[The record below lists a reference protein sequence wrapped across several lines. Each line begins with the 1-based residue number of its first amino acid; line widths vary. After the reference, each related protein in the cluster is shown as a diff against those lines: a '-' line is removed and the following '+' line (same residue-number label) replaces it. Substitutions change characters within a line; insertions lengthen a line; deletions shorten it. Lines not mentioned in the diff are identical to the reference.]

1 MIHFAEMRDFFSFR
15 FLQMEASSTLSK
27 QMKSILKNHFV
38 RLIAVAVALLVLV
51 CFLIFLALSK
61 AIASRPPEICQT
73 EGCTGHVSL
82 LTRHLNRSIDPCDD
96 FGAYVCSAWR
106 PSSDSYLLGTSVM
119 SDVFYSWFRN
129 FNRTLY
135 EGTKKLH
142 VGVKPLAMYA
152 SCMSS
157 NAKVYGLGFESFRQ
171 VMHDLGL
178 RFPEDPKPGT
188 HVLNLL
194 VHLAFHWEVVG
205 LFRARVLDASASV
218 GSCIVFTP
226 AAFLHSLLKQHIE
239 VMPLDK
245 YYEYWRMFFEYLVT
259 DKTFQRPNKSAV
271 SDLANMERDILE
283 TLAKASSNPLKRP
296 EYFALY
302 SIKEHISKFSPSE
315 WLNALNTNTDGRFNF
330 TFDIMVLVS
339 DKNYFSLVDVIF
351 RSYENVKLLKYIS
364 WQFVQVFA
372 VVADNNLFALRYGG
386 GNDAQFL
393 RQFFCAYNA
402 EVPYQQLVSS
412 LGFLS
417 RFSKRDVNLVNA
429 KFKNLIGETGKKL
442 AALDWLD
449 ESSRN
454 LILSKLSSVQ
464 LRLWPP
470 QRYLVSEELERAYAN
485 FTSQEPSFAE
495 YWAKTRKSLIN
506 AQFSPEFPD
515 VSSQA
520 PNYELPYFKYDA
532 AINSVKVPI
541 AALTWPLYYRDGTEA
556 MFYGGLGYSLA
567 LQIMLSIGQ
576 EGQRWHPNGSIVETF
591 LSQASSEIFQ
601 DKDKCL
607 SAKRLFPDIP
617 AIEVAYSA
625 LAASYTGASNPKRIR
640 ADLSEEQVF
649 FMTLCY
655 ISCSGTSVVKSNFR
669 DCNEVVKNFPNFAKA
684 FDCPTGSK
692 MRPRKQC
699 TFFS

>member
-1 MIHFAEMRDFFSFR
+1 MFSGFPLGFKIDIR
-15 FLQMEASSTLSK
+15 ASGRLTSESLSASSRASSTARGEGTSEMTQQVSLPSPPRSSDTSVTVTPGPSSLSEK
-27 QMKSILKNHFV
+27 P
-38 RLIAVAVALLVLV
+38 AVHGEEGRRIMGLQEDTVAPLPEVAPQGPTTSSEHPGQPPHP
-51 CFLIFLALSK
+51 ALSK

-152 SCMSS
+152 SCMS
-157 NAKVYGLGFESFRQ
+157 
-171 VMHDLGL
+171 
-178 RFPEDPKPGT
+178 T
-188 HVLNLL
+188 
-194 VHLAFHWEVVG
+194 
-205 LFRARVLDASASV
+205 
-218 GSCIVFTP
+218 
-226 AAFLHSLLKQHIE
+226 FLHSLLKQHIE